1 MYKLQYKLEG
11 NPVIQENDFTSLYD
25 LIAELKTNFNSGYLQ
40 DIDQLVCALYSSKEK
55 EISVMVTILDNLK
68 YELKGDLK
76 DQAMQRLNY
85 LKKAI

>member
-1 MYKLQYKLEG
+1 
-11 NPVIQENDFTSLYD
+11 
-25 LIAELKTNFNSGYLQ
+25 
-40 DIDQLVCALYSSKEK
+40 
-55 EISVMVTILDNLK
+55 MVTILDNLK

>member
-11 NPVIQENDFTSLYD
+11 NPVIQENNFSSLYD

-40 DIDQLVCALYSSKEK
+40 NIDQIVCALYSSKEQ
-55 EISVMVTILDNLK
+55 EISVLVTILDHLK

-76 DQAMQRLNY
+76 DQAIQRLTY
-85 LKKAI
+85 LKMAI